1 MKTYATSDDRKT
13 VLTLSTMITWAE
25 RLAVKP
31 TKRLD
36 KPCHKRRARQIL
48 NHLTKLTEAAV
59 EGMDYD
65 ARDGL
70 FRFARNNDVQI
81 VPKDRAK
88 NSKEYVVMEAADFQ
102 YMMDHVFADCNT
114 CLATPAEIK
123 KCEFKKILQ
132 RCGAVP
138 DGTPWG
144 ECPFQP

>member
-1 MKTYATSDDRKT
+1 MKPYATADDRAT

-36 KPCHKRRARQIL
+36 KPKYKQRARQML
-48 NHLTKLTEAAV
+48 RHLEELTKGAV
-59 EGMDYD
+59 EGMDHD

-88 NSKEYVVMEAADFQ
+88 NSKEYVVVEAADFQ
-102 YMMDHVFADCNT
+102 YIMDHVFADCNT

-123 KCEFKKILQ
+123 RCEFKKILQ

-138 DGTPWG
+138 VGTPRG

>member
-36 KPCHKRRARQIL
+36 KPKYKQRARQIL

-81 VPKDRAK
+81 VPKDRVK
-88 NSKEYVVMEAADFQ
+88 SSKEYVVMEAADFE
-102 YMMDHVFADCNT
+102 YLMDRVFADCNT

-123 KCEFKKILQ
+123 KCEMKKILQ

-138 DGTPWG
+138 DGTPRG